1 MSGTPYQRP
10 RYGTGTGRMQLP
22 RATSV
27 KDVVSAHNGAATI
40 LELADMQ
47 NHKSGQEPQASS
59 MLLTDSGGVTWR
71 LTVDTAGVL
80 HTAKVPPR

>member
-22 RATSV
+22 RSTGI
-27 KDVVSAHNGAATI
+27 KDVATAYNSAATI

-47 NHKSGQEPQASS
+47 NHKAGQEAQASS
-59 MLLTDSGGVTWR
+59 MLLTDSAGVTWR

-80 HTAKVPPR
+80 HTVRVPPR

>member
-10 RYGTGTGRMQLP
+10 RYGTGSGRMQLP

-27 KDVVSAHNGAATI
+27 RDVVSAHNGAATI
-40 LELADMQ
+40 IELADMQ
-47 NHKSGQEPQASS
+47 NHKSGQEAQASS
-59 MLLTDSGGVTWR
+59 MLLTDSAGVTWR

-80 HTAKVPPR
+80 HTVRVPPR